1 MDFGQTILYLPALVF
16 SIVFHEVS
24 HGWVA
29 EKNGDPTAR
38 MMGRLT
44 LNPIPHID
52 PWGSILLPGI
62 LALIG
67 SPFLFG
73 YAKPVPVNVNNLH
86 NPRLDGIK
94 VAIAGPFSNLFLALV
109 SSVLL
114 ALSVRWMGM
123 ESAPSQFFALAL
135 TVNCVLAVFNLIPI
149 PPLDGSWVLEHT
161 LRGAAYETYRSI
173 RPYGMLLLIG
183 VLMFPPLSAI
193 LIRAPV
199 SFVRDQFLQVSEL
212 VLRMVS

>member
-38 MMGRLT
+38 MMGRIT
-44 LNPIPHID
+44 LNPVPHID

-62 LALIG
+62 LLLLQ

-73 YAKPVPVNVNNLH
+73 YAKPVPVNVNNLNH
-86 NPRLDGIK
+86 PRTDGIK
-94 VAIAGPFSNLFLALV
+94 VAVAGPLSNLLLALI
-109 SSVLL
+109 SSILL
-114 ALSVRWMGM
+114 ALSVRWSGM

-161 LRGAAYETYRSI
+161 LRGRAYEAYRSI

-183 VLMFPPLSAI
+183 VLMLPPLSAI